1 MRWHGACVAGP
12 GNWRPAIRTPALSAF
27 ALALLCAAPAH
38 AAGGGF
44 VLPEPDSLVT
54 LGLGIAG
61 LLIGRRVARKRG
73 DGAQ

>member
-1 MRWHGACVAGP
+1 MARRLRRQG
-12 GNWRPAIRTPALSAF
+12 GNWRPAIRTLTLSAI
-27 ALALLCAAPAH
+27 ALCGLLAGPAH
-38 AAGGGF
+38 AAGGF

-61 LLIGRRVARKRG
+61 LLIGRRAARKRG

>member
-1 MRWHGACVAGP
+1 MARRLRRLP
-12 GNWRPAIRTPALSAF
+12 RNWRPAIRTLTLP
-27 ALALLCAAPAH
+27 ALALAVFCAMPAH
-38 AAGGGF
+38 AAGGF